1 MVPEEGV
8 MELSPE
14 DQFGDIGDSFCDG
27 DPDLDSID
35 WNEVARLQE
44 LEDGILS
51 LDSEEE
57 RNLASVVLLAE
68 MYGDEL
74 KVL

>member
-8 MELSPE
+8 MEQSHE
-14 DQFGDIGDSFCDG
+14 DTFGDTGDSFCDG

-35 WNEVARLQE
+35 WGEVARLQE
-44 LEDGILS
+44 MEDAILALET
-51 LDSEEE
+51 EPE

-74 KVL
+74 TVL